1 MRAAL
6 YISAANVTQYD
17 ASGGMVQMYQRLPA
31 RQGTYTNTLKH
42 LYCDTRGQGSIVPA
56 MYYKYPIFKIRQ

>member
-1 MRAAL
+1 
-6 YISAANVTQYD
+6 
-17 ASGGMVQMYQRLPA
+17 MVQMYQRA
-31 RQGTYTNTLKH
+31 GAAQGTYTNTLKH